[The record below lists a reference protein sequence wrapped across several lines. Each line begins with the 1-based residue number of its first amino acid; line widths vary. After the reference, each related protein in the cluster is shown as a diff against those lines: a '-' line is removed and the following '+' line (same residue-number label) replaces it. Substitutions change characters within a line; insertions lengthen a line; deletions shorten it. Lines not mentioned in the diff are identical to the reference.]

1 MSLWPRYW
9 KPVLRQL
16 HSLIPPESPQ
26 ARKGPA
32 QGDIRHHQHRPG
44 GHSLTIRAGR
54 DHVKRSVMR
63 LAIHLRLAPLPTNPL
78 TNPSLGPLAGD
89 HTYCNHLPSGITKLP
104 SKHTWLTPY
113 FQKVGLSARV
123 GENSSE
129 LSATVSLVRRRERSD
144 SCSQSCLLIP
154 VTTGSRNHGA

>member
-32 QGDIRHHQHRPG
+32 QGDIR
-44 GHSLTIRAGR
+44 
-54 DHVKRSVMR
+54 
-63 LAIHLRLAPLPTNPL
+63 HLRLAPLPTNPL